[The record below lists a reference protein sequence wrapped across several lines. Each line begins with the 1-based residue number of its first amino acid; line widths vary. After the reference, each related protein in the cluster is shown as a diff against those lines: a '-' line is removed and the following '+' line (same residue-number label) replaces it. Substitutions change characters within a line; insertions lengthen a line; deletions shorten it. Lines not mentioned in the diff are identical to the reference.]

1 MKELEESVYK
11 LQIPSDVKICI
22 LKYIETKDVSLV
34 QKLRAKIVYGVF
46 NSDFALAMSNTE
58 KHDTLS
64 WYNLML
70 DKLEPSISSF
80 EVADQDKII
89 SIILREHT
97 EREPKAES
105 VELFNNVMSLIK
117 NR

>member
-1 MKELEESVYK
+1 
-11 LQIPSDVKICI
+11 
-22 LKYIETKDVSLV
+22 
-34 QKLRAKIVYGVF
+34 
-46 NSDFALAMSNTE
+46 
-58 KHDTLS
+58 
-64 WYNLML
+64 ML

-97 EREPKAES
+97 ERAPKAES